1 MIDPLDLF
9 PWDYNKLNSYSPIE
23 NSQPNTQTLLRHQH
37 IRASE
42 GGQISQARGE
52 ERKRSRDGC
61 SDVAKAPCRT
71 WEEGE
76 LGCGMHSL
84 KPRAFLPEY
93 SFLRSVYTM
102 VESNNQGRDRIQR
115 CDRCDRG
122 VTPTSRYCQADNWV
136 MGPGCLS
143 PPSQSSPPFTL
154 PELDASPRGNC
165 SSQCQATQQGV
176 CSPGNRGDTYCSWS

>member
-1 MIDPLDLF
+1 MNYTFFPLKHNCFPSVSLFLIKKKKISAGYQKQDSMIDPLDLF

-143 PPSQSSPPFTL
+143 PPSTS
-154 PELDASPRGNC
+154 GNH
-165 SSQCQATQQGV
+165 
-176 CSPGNRGDTYCSWS
+176 